1 MNNGTHSAQRKDPW
15 LAVLLSW
22 VFPGAGQ
29 IYGNAK
35 GRGIFFI
42 SLIIALYV
50 AMVFGLFGFLLTEGV
65 QRARA
70 YLKIVPA
77 GMVVMFVVRIYV
89 LFDAYKIT
97 KRRNPD
103 DAQTPAVAGYRKPWL
118 AAFLSAIIPGI
129 GQFYNRQIIKGIV
142 LLAAMFGIAV
152 FEEDFTPLIILGLL
166 VYVFGIKDA
175 FDSAEAA
182 NGSSDRFFQQEK
194 AIVLFIVIMFSL
206 QAIPLAMIIRE
217 NVLEAFKIPSGGMY
231 PTLKIGDHFLVGK
244 SKPFFTSLQ
253 RGDIVVFPY
262 PKDPEKNFVQRV
274 IGLGGDKIQIING
287 ELHINEKLVLSK
299 KLDIQEE
306 DDHLSMN
313 PFGAP
318 VVYEERNG
326 DAAYRVQYYRD
337 QSAIN
342 GGPWVVPQ
350 DAVFVMG
357 DNRDNSM
364 DSRIWG
370 TVPRSTVKG
379 KALKIYWSW
388 DSEDIKVRWERIG
401 ETIY

>member
-29 IYGNAK
+29 IYSNAK
-35 GRGIFFI
+35 ARGIFFI

-77 GMVVMFVVRIYV
+77 GMLVMFVVRIYV
-89 LFDAYKIT
+89 LFDAYIVT

-103 DAQTPAVAGYRKPWL
+103 DAQTPAVARYRKAWL
-118 AAFLSAIIPGI
+118 AAFLSTIIPGV
-129 GQFYNRQIIKGIV
+129 GQFYNRQVIKGIA
-142 LLAAMFGIAV
+142 LLAALVIMIL
-152 FEEDFTPLIILGLL
+152 FEHDYPLLIIPGLL

-182 NGSSDRFFQQEK
+182 NGSSGRFFQQEK

-206 QAIPLAMIIRE
+206 QAIPFAMIIRE
-217 NVLEAFKIPSGGMY
+217 NVLEAFKIPSGAMI

-244 SKPFFTSLQ
+244 SKSFFTSLQ

-262 PKDPEKNFVQRV
+262 PKDPEKNFVKRV

-287 ELHINEKLVLSK
+287 ALYINEKPVLSK
-299 KLDIQEE
+299 RLDIQVD

-318 VVYEERNG
+318 VVYEEQNG
-326 DAAYRVQYYRD
+326 DAVYRVQYYRD
-337 QSAIN
+337 QSATN
-342 GGPWVVPQ
+342 GGPWLVPQ

-370 TVPRSTVKG
+370 PVPRSTVKG

-388 DSEDIKVRWERIG
+388 DSEDVKVRWERIG